1 MDWLPHVV
9 RHPRKEPASA
19 FRDQLSV
26 LCVGQ
31 LSVLCGPKRSG
42 GQKETRGGG
51 DTGQNA

>member
-19 FRDQLSV
+19 FRDRNIPF
-26 LCVGQ
+26 VGQ